1 MNKDLTLQ
9 FLREVSKH
17 ISTRYSK
24 SRGDF
29 EVLIFNQGKYTNIA
43 IQPNIRVFRD
53 MRHRKP
59 DDVQDLTYHICKS
72 HVESLYN
79 IDNGQLKIPTGL
91 LHPGIYI
98 YTTLYRCKNRC
109 WVIVN
114 GQSFIKL
121 K

>member
-72 HVESLYN
+72 HLESLYN